1 MNIWRNYKQER
12 GCYCI
17 VLSQVDAASDGCG
30 VQLSNNSPSP
40 KYSTVSPAVDDD
52 DCGRESSGHGVDDV
66 SRPVNA
72 TQHASTSTEQT
83 ADRQVYQPTYSL
95 TLWNVSNKCIAVR
108 KVATL
113 LRELTCHMRSHSY
126 LPPGRCDIPALTPAE
141 AGTRLSDPGG
151 MQG

>member
-1 MNIWRNYKQER
+1 VKLFLNGEYLAKLQAGTWLLSYR
-12 GCYCI
+12 I

-52 DCGRESSGHGVDDV
+52 DCGRESSGHGVYDV

-83 ADRQVYQPTYSL
+83 ADRQVYQPTYSI
-95 TLWNVSNKCIAVR
+95 TL
-108 KVATL
+108 
-113 LRELTCHMRSHSY
+113 
-126 LPPGRCDIPALTPAE
+126 
-141 AGTRLSDPGG
+141 
-151 MQG
+151 